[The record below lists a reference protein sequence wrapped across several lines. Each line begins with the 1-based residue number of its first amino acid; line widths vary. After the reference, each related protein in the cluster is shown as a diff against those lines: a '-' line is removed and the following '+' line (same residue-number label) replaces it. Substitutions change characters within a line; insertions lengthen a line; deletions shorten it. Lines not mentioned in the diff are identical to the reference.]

1 VQAVWTEA
9 SAAREETV
17 SVTGVSLPL
26 PAAETAAPS
35 AAPRVG
41 RVEVPPDP
49 AAAEALPALAAVAEV
64 GLAAVAVAV
73 VVVEGGK

>member
-1 VQAVWTEA
+1 MQAVWTEA
-9 SAAREETV
+9 LAAREETV
-17 SVTGVSLPL
+17 SVIGVSLPL

-49 AAAEALPALAAVAEV
+49 AAAEALPALAAAEV